1 MENKLIILY
10 GFAASGKTTLAKLY
24 IDEHPLA
31 LAFEGDLLIGMMGQ
45 WRKYEIEARRII
57 FEHTK
62 SIIKNQLLAGKD
74 VIIPYLLTVA
84 NDIESFEDIANECGV
99 EFIEV
104 YIKFEKEEAVEN
116 LLRRGVWGEEGSPQ
130 LTENDLP
137 EIYRLYEIMATAMEK
152 RDQAK
157 IVTSKLGDIE
167 GTYKKFLTACS

>member
-1 MENKLIILY
+1 MENKLIVLY

-31 LAFEGDLLIGMMGQ
+31 LAFEGDSIIGMMGQ
-45 WRKYEIEARRII
+45 WRKYESEARRII

-62 SIIKNQLLAGKD
+62 SIIRNQLLAGKD
-74 VIIPYLLTVA
+74 VIIPYLLTEA
-84 NDIESFEDIANECGV
+84 SDSESFENIAHECGV

-130 LTENDLP
+130 LTKNDLP
-137 EIYRLYEIMATAMEK
+137 EIYKLYETMASAMEK
-152 RDQAK
+152 RDRVK
-157 IVTSKLGDIE
+157 IITSTLGDIE
-167 GTYKKFLTACS
+167 GAYKSLLTACS